1 MQLSKSD
8 VLSVVVDKLRDIKET
23 TADAVEIIRELGNP
37 ELHKSLDKIKE
48 TAMTAQNILANLRE
62 PEMVKNIENIRLMA
76 ESIEET
82 SARIEKMVIE
92 MKATGVID
100 QASSA
105 IRSAKVAIDSI
116 GDQNGAG
123 ELTIIIKDLINSLK
137 DLIDELR
144 LVLLSSKE
152 SGIIHNIKDVAHEAE
167 GIYKSLKE

>member
-1 MQLSKSD
+1 MA
-8 VLSVVVDKLRDIKET
+8 DKLRDIKET
-23 TADAVEIIRELGNP
+23 TSDAAEIIRELGSP

-82 SARIEKMVIE
+82 SARVEKMVIE

-105 IRSAKVAIDSI
+105 IKSAKNAIDST
-116 GDQNGAG
+116 GDQNGVG
-123 ELTIIIKDLINSLK
+123 EMPIIIKELINSLK
-137 DLIDELR
+137 SLIDELR
-144 LVLLSSKE
+144 LVLLSSKQN
-152 SGIIHNIKDVAHEAE
+152 GIIHNINEVVQET
-167 GIYKSLKE
+167 GSIYKNLKE